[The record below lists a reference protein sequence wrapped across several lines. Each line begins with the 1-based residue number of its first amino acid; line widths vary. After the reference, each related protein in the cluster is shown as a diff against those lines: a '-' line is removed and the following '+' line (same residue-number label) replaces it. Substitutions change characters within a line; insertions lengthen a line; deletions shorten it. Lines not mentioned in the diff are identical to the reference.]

1 MTNITTLASWEAEST
16 SIPEIEAALADVR
29 RAEIRAA
36 VRTAVLTLVVV
47 ADAGDCAMF
56 LETIRE
62 MAITHPAHAIVLVV
76 GDDTGESRTD
86 ATVEVHALEREG
98 ASVCVEDLV
107 LHVRGPMVHHLDS
120 VVEPFTLADLPV
132 AVWLPG
138 MLTPL
143 SDPLLGAADRIVV
156 DSKELGDAGGL
167 PDISELLR
175 RFPVVDL
182 SWVRLQPWREITAG
196 LFEGDVF
203 RPFVHGVRSAT
214 VWGKQGPRLL
224 LGGWLA
230 SRLGLEPSAVSLV
243 EDRHAS
249 IRLDCVDE
257 ASGHHGVF
265 RVERQS
271 TERLITTT
279 VEVDGMEPQVRTLRL
294 RDRSPGR
301 VLGTALSHLGH
312 DRVYEQAVAA
322 ALTLAPSPSGASAT

>member
-1 MTNITTLASWEAEST
+1 
-16 SIPEIEAALADVR
+16 VR

-36 VRTAVLTLVVV
+36 VLTAVLTLVVV
-47 ADAGDCAMF
+47 ADADDCSTY
-56 LETIRE
+56 LDTIRE
-62 MAITHPAHAIVLVV
+62 MAISHPAHAIVLVV
-76 GDDTGESRTD
+76 GDDSGESRTD
-86 ATVEVHALEREG
+86 ATVEVHALERDG

-107 LHVRGPMVHHLDS
+107 LYVHGPMVHHLDS

-138 MLTPL
+138 TLTPL
-143 SDPLLGAADRIVV
+143 SDPLLETADRIVV
-156 DSKELGDAGGL
+156 DSKELGDAGAMREIPG
-167 PDISELLR
+167 LLR

-182 SWVRLQPWREITAG
+182 SWVRLEPWREITAG
-196 LFEGDVF
+196 LFEGNVF
-203 RPFVHGVRSAT
+203 RPFVHGVRSVT

-230 SRLGLEPSAVSLV
+230 SRLDLDPSAVSLQ
-243 EDRHAS
+243 EERHAS
-249 IRLDCVDE
+249 IVLDCVDE

-279 VEVDGMEPQVRTLRL
+279 VEIDGMEPQVRTLRL

-312 DRVYEQAVAA
+312 DRVYEQAVEA
-322 ALTLAPSPSGASAT
+322 ALTLVASR

>member
-1 MTNITTLASWEAEST
+1 MTTLTTLASWEAEST
-16 SIPEIEAALADVR
+16 SVAEIEAALADVR

-47 ADAGDCAMF
+47 ADAEDCATF

-62 MAITHPAHAIVLVV
+62 MAITHPAHAIVLVL

-86 ATVEVHALEREG
+86 ATVEVHALERDG

-107 LHVRGPMVHHLDS
+107 LYVRGPMVHHLDS

-138 MLTPL
+138 TLTPL

-156 DSKELGDAGGL
+156 DSKELGPTGAMREIPG
-167 PDISELLR
+167 LLR

-196 LFEGDVF
+196 LFEGDAF

-214 VWGKQGPRLL
+214 VWGKEGPRLL

-230 SRLGLEPSAVSLV
+230 SRLGLAPAAVSLV
-243 EDRHAS
+243 EARHAS
-249 IRLDCVDE
+249 IVLDCVDE
-257 ASGHHGVF
+257 TSGRHGVF
-265 RVERQS
+265 RVERQG
-271 TERLITTT
+271 TERLITTS
-279 VEVDGMEPQVRTLRL
+279 VEIDGMDPQVRMLRL

-301 VLGTALSHLGH
+301 VLGDALSHLGH
-312 DRVYEQAVAA
+312 DRVYEQAVAV
-322 ALTLAPSPSGASAT
+322 ALTLVASR